1 VTLMV
6 QHVAVVALLQICLE
20 RKVADSTKV
29 AVIFYLLICSLFKD
43 FFINGDYIASKER
56 VISE

>member
-1 VTLMV
+1 VP
-6 QHVAVVALLQICLE
+6 VVALLQICLE

-43 FFINGDYIASKER
+43 FFINGDFIASKER